1 MERGVILLP
10 SIIQQPMSSTPL
22 LGIHLAPGSGR
33 TLHLRKKA
41 TAGLIS
47 RTPPHLREE
56 VKKIERM
63 ANWVVREN
71 HPVIIKT
78 YDRGDAEQQFSFR
91 IYQGGIVPTS
101 NVRIVNIN
109 GWDIEACGGTHVKS
123 TGEIGLVKIVKSERI
138 QDGVVRLEFVA
149 GEAAVSYMQ
158 QLDSQLA
165 SISHTL
171 GSSREKVI
179 QSFDKAMQD
188 AEAAK
193 KKLRAMLRVVSG
205 PIAKSISE
213 QAKRL
218 DSGIHLY
225 TI

>member
-1 MERGVILLP
+1 MDQTAFYPRGGGQEPDTGEIEGVKVVEVTKQADVVVHKIEGGGGRIPAEEQTVHGTVNGRRCDLITKHHTATHVLN
-10 SIIQQPMSSTPL
+10 SASRNALGSWVWQNSAFKEETYGRLDITHHSTL
-22 LGIHLAPGSGR
+22 
-33 TLHLRKKA
+33 T
-41 TAGLIS
+41 
-47 RTPPHLREE
+47 REE

-63 ANWVVREN
+63 ANWVIREN

-78 YDRGDAEQQFSFR
+78 YDRGDAEEQFSFR

-158 QLDSQLA
+158 
-165 SISHTL
+165 
-171 GSSREKVI
+171 
-179 QSFDKAMQD
+179 
-188 AEAAK
+188 AA
-193 KKLRAMLRVVSG
+193 R
-205 PIAKSISE
+205 
-213 QAKRL
+213 
-218 DSGIHLY
+218 
-225 TI
+225 

>member
-1 MERGVILLP
+1 MI
-10 SIIQQPMSSTPL
+10 SSQ
-22 LGIHLAPGSGR
+22 
-33 TLHLRKKA
+33 LHLLIMFFFFNDTA
-41 TAGLIS
+41 TTEIYTLSLHDALPIYVLNSAS
-47 RTPPHLREE
+47 RNTLGSWVWQNSAFKEEGYGRLDITHHSALTREE
-56 VKKIERM
+56 VKKIEHK
-63 ANWVVREN
+63 ANWVIREN
-71 HPVIIKT
+71 HPVIIRT

-149 GEAAVSYMQ
+149 GEAALSYMQ

-165 SISHTL
+165 SITQTL

-179 QSFDKAMQD
+179 ESFEKAMQE
-188 AEAAK
+188 AEA
-193 KKLRAMLRVVSG
+193 
-205 PIAKSISE
+205 
-213 QAKRL
+213 
-218 DSGIHLY
+218 
-225 TI
+225 T